1 MGMNFALDIKV
12 ARRRSGLSQADVA
25 HLLGVHR
32 TRVSKLERGRYT
44 PSANELASLSLI
56 YGRRFPDLGNSTMP
70 EICRALSERL
80 ATLPNRSDYASGLT
94 NKAHTLNALAERLEA
109 SSNAVYEH

>member
-1 MGMNFALDIKV
+1 MGINFALDIKV

-25 HLLGVHR
+25 HLLSIHR

-44 PSANELASLSLI
+44 PHAQELATLSLI
-56 YGRRFPDLGNSTMP
+56 YGRRFPDLGNRAMP

-80 ATLPNRSDYASGLT
+80 ATLPNRSDYASGQT
-94 NKAHTLNALAERLEA
+94 NKAQTLNALAERLEA
-109 SSNAVYEH
+109 SSHAVYEH

>member
-1 MGMNFALDIKV
+1 MGTNFALDIKV

-44 PSANELASLSLI
+44 PSADELASLSLI
-56 YGRRFPDLGNSTMP
+56 YGKQFPELGSSTLP
-70 EICRALSERL
+70 EICRSLSERL
-80 ATLPNRSDYASGLT
+80 GTLPNRSDYASGLS

-109 SSNAVYEH
+109 SSRTAYEH

>member
-12 ARRRSGLSQADVA
+12 ARRRSGLSQADVG
-25 HLLGVHR
+25 HLLGIHR

-56 YGRRFPDLGNSTMP
+56 YGRRFPDLGNRAMP
-70 EICRALSERL
+70 EICKALSEQL

-94 NKAHTLNALAERLEA
+94 NKAQTLNALAEKLEA
-109 SSNAVYEH
+109 SSHAAYER